1 MSTDLPLF
9 YSQVPFQLLASV
21 EWCLINCKFEAFSIN
36 NRHLKLGSMVE
47 INKDLEDTLTE
58 FDPRTLFS
66 HGFNLGSM
74 DIIQGGYFDDVIGRT
89 PVALWSGLQQ
99 RVFDSILVI
108 LPPPPATALTNES
121 VMGALRYG
129 VEMLNNAKPTEKEI
143 TFLERIVNIVACPSL
158 DAADLVSL
166 IAAQGSKQL
175 IAIPEIQN
183 YRDNTLPPRSIIG
196 LSAVLTSQDVWIQHV
211 VSICRQIM
219 TELKNH
225 DAYAVVHVDDRCIL
239 TDKNTEM
246 LTSIDDC
253 YVACVSFE
261 NDKKELVDQHA
272 QRWVTQ
278 IMGGLTEEVVSEIE
292 ALNLPEINRLHLLAQ
307 LYSRA
312 GKDTETINI
321 LTLCVGHYASLSK
334 ENLVQLASIAFK
346 AGSKPLTETFLPKDI
361 NGLASYNW
369 LEKALDI
376 ATDLH
381 NNALIELYDQTME
394 ALFTHSE
401 SLKENRDRRL
411 LMNCHLTRKSR
422 KQLFTTVGFSQHHL
436 TLQSEI
442 FSDHPIYTS
451 IVKAASNWGKDW
463 AELAAICCCT
473 HAYSVEKPRDAADV
487 ASLITTSALYGRQA
501 TLIVL
506 ASLRKMMLTEDI
518 RPEDYDYYRI
528 PIQAVIRY
536 LAHFPNDSDT
546 RVRITELLS
555 VESCGDIGIP
565 AITLTML
572 DIAKEQIEGI
582 ASSQSDMSDT
592 VGENKGTEEPVDE
605 ELKKN
610 LERALS
616 WLDEQRVVEYG
627 VTVLPS
633 GIVDR
638 PDNLIRL
645 ISRLINYSAPEREDV
660 DLKFMESMVS
670 VVCALTPHAEYEV
683 NTDLKVLRLLGGQYA
698 AKSQFQHARNIA
710 EQALLLGLAN
720 TERKRL
726 AWLAYADIYQRC
738 KDPLQ
743 ALYGLAC
750 AFATNGET
758 TSADMWQEVFAA
770 TRILRDL
777 GLIDQ
782 ARDLLPSLRILL
794 TNLGADPDCDLRML
808 SIEESI
814 NLSASVSRDP
824 ITLAKMMA
832 RLTEGC
838 DKAGN
843 DRSTLMP
850 LIVLLSQVVQQAIN
864 FDVEVE
870 EKTRCA
876 LARGLEFLG
885 EQAAEFVSTV
895 AETAPT
901 AAAIIRQFN
910 LIERASYASDVVR
923 DYSMIT
929 VAARRLLNAQS
940 DAPRP
945 ASENALAIEILADHA
960 VSTASKPGPLEIDW
974 PVEYARKL
982 NDQGAEVVFMGLDT
996 AGELVVVHVSQQ
1008 SCVRIE
1014 QPIYT
1019 SSFKSR
1025 MLTWLEAYPYQYG
1038 LIDAAN
1044 GNNEFFATM
1053 ELLDIQLPLAT
1064 NLLVIAEP
1072 ELQQLTLNLAL
1083 IKTLNDDMD
1092 DFIGYRTAIG
1102 IVPSLTWLSM
1112 IRQSQHSSNHARK
1125 AWISHQESP
1134 DGGGTLGVALQRLEG
1149 TFSEFGFSLDTKQR
1163 LPDLSSAEIS
1173 VIVAHGGLTKSGRYI
1188 HRISDEET
1196 LVETPEALANSVR
1209 YSDVVILFV
1218 CSGGRIDKHP
1228 WSNTTVGLPKLLL
1241 NKGARAVIAS
1251 PWPLDVKVT
1260 YRWLQPFLT
1269 KWDAGASLFEATKAA
1284 NDDIARNLG
1293 NSPQYALAMTVY
1305 GDGFLTKP

>member
-1 MSTDLPLF
+1 M
-9 YSQVPFQLLASV
+9 
-21 EWCLINCKFEAFSIN
+21 E
-36 NRHLKLGSMVE
+36 E
-47 INKDLEDTLTE
+47 INKDLDDTLTE
-58 FDPRTLFS
+58 FDPHSLFS
-66 HGFNLGSM
+66 HGFDVGSM
-74 DIIQGGYFDDVIGRT
+74 DIIQGGCFDDVIGRT
-89 PVALWSGLQQ
+89 PIALWCGLQQ
-99 RVFDSILVI
+99 RVFDGILVI
-108 LPPPPATALTNES
+108 LPPPSATALTDEA
-121 VMGALRYG
+121 VMAALHYG
-129 VEMLNNAKPTEKEI
+129 VEMLTKAKPTEKAI
-143 TFLERIVNIVACPSL
+143 AFLERVVNVVACPSL
-158 DAADLVSL
+158 DAADLVNL

-183 YRDNTLPPRSIIG
+183 YRDNNLPPRPIIG
-196 LSAVLTSQDVWIQHV
+196 LSAVLTSQDVWTQHV
-211 VSICRQIM
+211 ISICRQVM

-225 DAYAVVHVDDRCIL
+225 DAYAVVHVDDSCIL
-239 TDKNTEM
+239 TDKNNEM

-253 YVACVSFE
+253 YVACLSFK

-278 IMGGLTEEVVSEIE
+278 IMGGLTGEVMSEVE
-292 ALNLPEINRLHLLAQ
+292 NLNLPEINRLHLLAQ

-321 LTLCVGHYASLSK
+321 LTLCVGHHSSWSK
-334 ENLVQLASIAFK
+334 ENLVQLASIAYK

-361 NGLASYNW
+361 NGLASHNW

-381 NNALIELYDQTME
+381 NNALIERYDQAME
-394 ALFTHSE
+394 ALFTRSE
-401 SLKENRDRRL
+401 SLRENRDRRL
-411 LMNCHLTRKSR
+411 LMNCRLTRMSR
-422 KQLFTTVGFSQHHL
+422 EQLFTTAGFSQHHL
-436 TLQSEI
+436 SLQSEI
-442 FSDHPIYTS
+442 FSDHPVYTS
-451 IVKAASNWGKDW
+451 IVEAASSWGNEW
-463 AELAAICCCT
+463 SELAAICCCT
-473 HAYSVEKPRDAADV
+473 HANSVEKPRDAADV
-487 ASLITTSALYGRQA
+487 ASLITTSPLYGRQA
-501 TLIVL
+501 TQIVL
-506 ASLRKMMLTEDI
+506 TSLRKMMLTEDI
-518 RPEDYDYYRI
+518 RPEDHDYYRI

-555 VESCGDIGIP
+555 VESCGEIGIP

-572 DIAKEQIEGI
+572 DIAKEQIQGI
-582 ASSQSDMSDT
+582 SSSQNDVSGK
-592 VGENKGTEEPVDE
+592 VGENEETEVPVDE
-605 ELKKN
+605 VLMENLK
-610 LERALS
+610 RALS
-616 WLDEQRVVEYG
+616 WLDTQRVVEYG

-633 GIVDR
+633 GMVEH

-645 ISRLINYSAPEREDV
+645 IARLINYSAPEREDI
-660 DLKFMESMVS
+660 DLKFMENMVS

-698 AKSQFQHARNIA
+698 AASQFQHARNFA

-758 TSADMWQEVFAA
+758 TSADMWQEIFTA

-777 GLIDQ
+777 GLLDQ

-794 TNLGADPDCDLRML
+794 ANLGFDPDCDLRML

-814 NLSASVSRDP
+814 NLSASTSTDP
-824 ITLAKMMA
+824 ITLTKMMA

-838 DKAGN
+838 ENACN
-843 DRSTLMP
+843 DRSALMP
-850 LIVLLSQVVQQAIN
+850 LIVLLSQVVQQADN
-864 FDVEVE
+864 FYVDVPSE
-870 EKTRCA
+870 TRCT

-885 EQAAEFVSTV
+885 EQAAEFISTV
-895 AETAPT
+895 AKTVPT
-901 AAAIIRQFN
+901 AEAIIRQFN
-910 LIERASYASDVVR
+910 LIERASYAGDVAR
-923 DYSMIT
+923 DYSMIA
-929 VAARRLLNAQS
+929 VAARRLLNAQA

-960 VSTASKPGPLEIDW
+960 VSTTSKPDPLEINW
-974 PVEYARKL
+974 PVEYARTL
-982 NDQGAEVVFMGLDT
+982 NTKGAEVVFLGLDT

-1008 SCVRIE
+1008 SIVRIE
-1014 QPIYT
+1014 QPIYAR
-1019 SSFKSR
+1019 SFRNR

-1044 GNNEFFATM
+1044 GNNEFFAAM
-1053 ELLDIQLPLAT
+1053 ESLDIQLPLAT

-1083 IKTLNDDMD
+1083 IKTHDDDMG
-1092 DFIGYRTAIG
+1092 DFIGHRSAIG
-1102 IVPSLTWLSM
+1102 MVPSLTWLSK
-1112 IRQSQHSSNHARK
+1112 IRQSQRSNNHTRK
-1125 AWISHQESP
+1125 AWISHQEGP

-1149 TFSEFGFSLDTKQR
+1149 TFDEFGFSLDTEQR
-1163 LPDLSSAEIS
+1163 LPDLSSAAIS

-1218 CSGGRIDKHP
+1218 CSGGRIDKNP

-1269 KWDAGASLFEATKAA
+1269 KWDEGASLFEATKAA

-1305 GDGFLTKP
+1305 GDGFLTKS